1 MENAPYDALVSA
13 TRATLERV
21 AQEFPTAVLA
31 SSLAAEDMVL
41 TDLILRAG
49 LPIGIF
55 TLETGRL
62 HAETLA
68 VLTRIKET
76 YNYDVALFRPQTD
89 AVEQYVAQNGL
100 NAFYDSVEMR
110 KECCR
115 IRKVE
120 PLQRALSGKKAWYRA
135 TPQSV
140 EHQGDA
146 RCAGIRR
153 SAWPCQVQP
162 AGGLVGIRCM
172 ALYSDQQRAV
182 QFIT

>member
-1 MENAPYDALVSA
+1 MSESVNIAEFDALVAS

-21 AQEFPTAVLA
+21 ANEFQPAVLA

-41 TDLILRAG
+41 TDLILRNK

-55 TLETGRL
+55 SLETGRL

-68 VLTRIKET
+68 VITKVKET
-76 YNYDVALFRPQTD
+76 YGYDIELFRPEAA

-100 NAFYDSVEMR
+100 NAFYDSVDLR

-120 PLQRALSGKKAWYRA
+120 PLKRALAGKKAWI
-135 TPQSV
+135 TGQ
-140 EHQGDA
+140 
-146 RCAGIRR
+146 RR
-153 SAWPCQVQP
+153 EQ
-162 AGGLVGIRCM
+162 
-172 ALYSDQQRAV
+172 
-182 QFIT
+182 